1 MKKAY
6 TKPQLLVEDFALTQT
21 VASGCGTS
29 VYSTST
35 LGHPNHWG
43 RSTCGWDFG
52 DGMILWVD
60 SESSCSI
67 PWGADDDFNGYCYN
81 NPDGGISIFAS

>member
-6 TKPQLLVEDFALTQT
+6 TKPQLFVEDFALTQT

-29 VYSTST
+29 TSSISS

-43 RSTCGWDFG
+43 RSTCGWDLG
-52 DGMILWVD
+52 SDIIVWTEGNVCTYHI
-60 SESSCSI
+60 S
-67 PWGADDDFNGYCYN
+67 ADADYEGFCYN
-81 NPDGGISIFAS
+81 NPDGGIVIFAS